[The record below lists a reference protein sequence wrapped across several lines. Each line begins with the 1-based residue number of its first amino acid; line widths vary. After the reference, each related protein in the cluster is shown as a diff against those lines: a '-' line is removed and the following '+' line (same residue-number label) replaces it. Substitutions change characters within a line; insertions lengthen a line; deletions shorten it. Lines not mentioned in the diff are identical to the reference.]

1 MIGSWLAW
9 WLVSSLLGV
18 GAFPIAYRL
27 LHRLPDR
34 GYGLSRAAGIL
45 AAGYL
50 LWLGASVRMLRNDL
64 GGALAA
70 VVVLLALGAWAGSG
84 KWGEIGRWVSKRWR
98 SVLAWELL
106 FLMAF
111 GWWAFVRAN
120 NPEIAWTEKPM
131 ELAFLNS
138 ALRSSSFPPA
148 DPWLS
153 GYGISYYYFGY
164 VLLAFVARLT
174 GVNGGVA
181 FNLGN
186 ALWFALTACGTY
198 SVLYNL
204 LASREGKPRL
214 GAPLLGPLFVLISGN
229 LEGIFEVAHARH
241 LFWQTQADGT
251 LTSAFW
257 AWLGLPDLASPPTTP
272 VSWIPSRFWMWFQAS
287 RVVNDVG
294 LAGRVTS
301 ASPISEFPYFSFLL
315 ADNHPHLLA
324 LPFVLIAISVC
335 LNVFLAGR
343 REDFRL
349 SSISVSRRTINR
361 LGLVAL
367 AGLLLYL
374 GMRIGAAVSQG
385 APAGEILVLAV
396 KSSLLA
402 ALGLGML
409 AGFGLLVMGAIPSFL
424 PAQEFWLSAW
434 VFGSLAFLN
443 FWDLPIYVSLL
454 LAAGLWSGRGE
465 RLGDVLRRVAG
476 TGAGLIFA
484 AVCFYLP
491 WYPTFASQASG
502 ILPNLVF
509 PTRLTSFLIM
519 FGIMLSPILAW
530 LAWQTW
536 RERRQGGLRFAAT
549 VMFGAPLGLLIISW
563 ILGGLAWAVASRT
576 PGMLQGILDSLG
588 IVDIQTAVG
597 DILLRRLSNSWTA
610 LVLGLT
616 LALIALLLRHRL
628 ERPPETE
635 RKGDPMQPFVLLLCG
650 IGALLIIGPEFL
662 YIRDLFGVR
671 MNTVFK
677 FYFAA
682 WMMWGLAAA
691 YIAVDLWPKGRWRWP
706 GDLRVLALVPLLLGL
721 VYTLTATWAKTEG
734 FRPSVARTLDGTVH
748 LALVSP
754 DDYAATLW
762 MNTVLPT
769 GVVAEAVGGSYSD
782 EGRISAHT
790 GLPTVIGWP
799 WHEVQWRGD
808 AALLGSREDDVR
820 RLYQTRDWLEAEA
833 ILEQYGIEYVYVGD
847 LERQAY
853 RPLNEGKFQL
863 FMDMI
868 YQSGSVTIYAA
879 RPGG

>member
-9 WLVSSLLGV
+9 WLVSSLLGA
-18 GAFPIAYRL
+18 GTFPIAHRL

-34 GYGLSRAAGIL
+34 GYGVSRAAGIL

-50 LWLGASVRMLRNDL
+50 LWLGASVRVLRNDL

-70 VVVLLALGAWAGSG
+70 VVVLLALGAWVGSG
-84 KWGEIGRWVSKRWR
+84 KWGELGQWVSRRWR
-98 SVLAWELL
+98 SILVWELL
-106 FLMAF
+106 FALAF
-111 GWWAFVRAN
+111 AWWAFVRAN

-164 VLLAFVARLT
+164 VLLAFLARLT

-229 LEGIFEVAHARH
+229 LEGVFEVAYARH
-241 LFWQTQADGT
+241 LFWRTHADGT
-251 LTSAFW
+251 LTSNFW
-257 AWLGLPDLASPPTTP
+257 AWLNLSDLANPPAAP
-272 VSWIPSRFWMWFQAS
+272 ASWMPSRFWMWFQAS
-287 RVVNDVG
+287 RVITDVD
-294 LAGRVTS
+294 LAGRAVS

-324 LPFVLIAISVC
+324 LPFVVLAISVC

-343 REDFRL
+343 REDIRL
-349 SSISVSRRTINR
+349 SNVRVSLRARNWF
-361 LGLVAL
+361 GLAAL
-367 AGLLLYL
+367 AVGLLYL
-374 GMRIGAAVSQG
+374 GTRIGGAVSHGIPTGDVLALALRSSILAAVG
-385 APAGEILVLAV
+385 LAI
-396 KSSLLA
+396 
-402 ALGLGML
+402 L
-409 AGFGLLVMGAIPSFL
+409 AGFGLLQLGLVPSFL

-443 FWDLPIYVSLL
+443 FWDLPIYLSLL
-454 LAAGLWSGRGE
+454 LAVGLWSTRGE
-465 RLGDVLRRVAG
+465 RLGDALRKVAW
-476 TGAGLIFA
+476 TGAGLLFA

-519 FGIMLSPILAW
+519 FGTMLVPMLTW
-530 LAWQTW
+530 LAWQNW
-536 RERRQGGLRFAAT
+536 RERRPGGLRFGAG
-549 VMFGAPLGLLIISW
+549 VMFGVPLGLLIISW
-563 ILGGLAWAVASRT
+563 ILGALAWAVASRT
-576 PGMLQGILDSLG
+576 PGMLEGILNGLG
-588 IVDIQTAVG
+588 IVDIRMAVG

-616 LALIALLLRHRL
+616 LALTALLLSRRL
-628 ERPPETE
+628 QRPPEEE
-635 RKGDPMQPFVLLLCG
+635 RKGDPVQPFILLLCG

-662 YIRDLFGVR
+662 YIKDLFGVR

-691 YIAVDLWPKGRWRWP
+691 YITVDLWPKGRWRWP
-706 GDLRVLALVPLLLGL
+706 ADLRLLALVPFLLGL
-721 VYTLTATWAKTEG
+721 VYTLSATWAKTEG
-734 FRPSVARTLDGTVH
+734 FHPSTPRTLDGTIH
-748 LALVSP
+748 LALLSP

-762 MNTVLPT
+762 MNEYLPT
-769 GVVAEAVGGSYSD
+769 GVVAEAVGGSYSE
-782 EGRISAHT
+782 EGRVSAHT
-790 GLPTVIGWP
+790 GMPAVIDWP
-799 WHEVQWRGD
+799 WHEIQWRGD
-808 AALLGSREDDVR
+808 SALLGSRESDVR
-820 RLYQTRDWLEAEA
+820 RLYETRDWPEAQA
-833 ILEQYGIEYVYVGD
+833 IIRQYGIDYVYVGD
-847 LERQAY
+847 LERQSY
-853 RPLNEGKFQL
+853 RPLNEGKFQTY
-863 FMDMI
+863 MDMI